1 MDTTTDEMAAV
12 HVESVDTSWC
22 HSRSKQDSIF
32 KELLKYDHAQDR
44 LISSKKRKIVPL
56 LATKPKRITFEEK
69 VEVVPIP
76 MRNEYSNRIRTRLW
90 SNATE
95 IYQNAARNTVE
106 FASEGYVR

>member
-1 MDTTTDEMAAV
+1 MSPV
-12 HVESVDTSWC
+12 NVEAVDTSWC
-22 HSRSKQDSIF
+22 HPRSKQDTIL

-44 LISSKKRKIVPL
+44 LFASKKRKLVPHM
-56 LATKPKRITFEEK
+56 ATKPKRITFEEK

-76 MRNEYSNRIRTRLW
+76 MRNEYSTRIRTRLW

-106 FASEGYVR
+106 FASEGYVNE